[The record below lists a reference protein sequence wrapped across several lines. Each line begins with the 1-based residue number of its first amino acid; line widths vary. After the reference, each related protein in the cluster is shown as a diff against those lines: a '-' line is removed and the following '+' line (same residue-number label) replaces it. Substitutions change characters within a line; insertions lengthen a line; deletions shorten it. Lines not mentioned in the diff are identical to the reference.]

1 VITAEEGSL
10 NRSQSNPSGAGRD
23 WAWSTDAENT
33 LWTRKLNRN
42 RENVIFSG
50 LYISLFR
57 DGKGQV

>member
-23 WAWSTDAENT
+23 WAWSMDAENT

-42 RENVIFSG
+42 RENFI
-50 LYISLFR
+50 L
-57 DGKGQV
+57 